1 MQQQQNPLVDFYN
14 QLPPELQEKIKLLPF
29 EKQQEV
35 LTQLMQKY
43 QEQSRN
49 QQFTEG
55 GEVDS
60 QQIMQMVTQTLQQGI
75 QPEEVI
81 QMLVEQGIPQEQA
94 MQVIQKVMQSVQNQ
108 SEQEQQFT
116 DGGQAQNIPVEAE
129 RNENITIQ
137 DGQQPQVDG
146 GYLEQQSY
154 NPVTGQSTY
163 EIPDDEFNQTHENGG
178 VNMELTEGDVINS
191 DKTKI
196 PIDFKVYGKNFKN
209 KTFKDASDYLSKQET
224 KIQDDFSKKVKEGKT
239 DKVSEISLQI
249 MLAKLG
255 KNRDELNE
263 LQEQVLESK
272 KQEEYN
278 KSLKSGLAEYGKVV
292 LEMNKAEHGFNTS
305 LDRYL
310 NYKVTDRPV
319 LKAAEGLN
327 ASIEKFSKFADKVTS
342 DSNMSIKD
350 IMSAY
355 KQSGLGNVTS
365 FNNSSFKTPV
375 SFDYKP
381 KNVTVPKQE
390 IFSTINSV
398 ANKYGVDPALM
409 FTMADIESTFNPNA
423 TSKTGAAG
431 LFQFTKGTGKQYGIS
446 GEKRYDLQANTDAGA
461 RLLLDNQKILIKNGI
476 EPTPVYIYLAHQL
489 GAEGAIELYNNITKG
504 TPISNTTKSNM
515 GLNFGKK
522 SAEQY
527 LAETTKKVMS
537 RYDGYVIKLQ
547 QKDADLSLNA
557 HQLKQQ
563 YQLPYQLKEI
573 KSDLYNF
580 GVKGIIERLK
590 ANTYKPT
597 VSNTQQQSSQ
607 FNYGGKIYADEG
619 LTLVPNNIK
628 KYQKEN
634 EEGNSEFWKNIYDY
648 YSSEQSP
655 LTTKFNYKK
664 DQELTPQLQKAFQT
678 FLFDNL
684 GEDFIRQYLST
695 QEPSN
700 IAKKYKINNSDLFLD
715 KEKVPT
721 DVLKNVYVDGLR
733 GWRVPIVKLVNEISL
748 PHGQNFSSNNINYTT
763 YPNQSINK
771 YNTPTGQIY
780 YFNPGNERLKFNTDE
795 EYNEYIKDKQNPQ
808 LLNNRYY
815 YYDKDKNKFI
825 NPYIKDKNVITEKDP
840 NLGALVRAK
849 GVVVGGGRTAIPDR
863 GVPTTQENKT
873 SWMDKLKYG
882 LRESLP
888 YLRNIALM
896 REKQFEPILQQKP
909 YDNPYDNMRTDYN
922 IQSNLNEN
930 QRALL
935 TQMGDTRGNPS
946 VRNARMAQIIANMQN
961 NNNQLYTQ
969 KYNQEL
975 ELENQK
981 VMGQSQYRGQLDDI
995 NRGLKKQFE
1004 HEVLQTREV
1013 ARQQKNMAIDNMM
1026 NDYLRKQEQNQAID
1040 LSLLET
1046 NYDWNPYTGKYEFNK
1061 EKAERN
1067 FAEKKYLAKNSSSS
1081 DNSKIIEGADGESYE
1096 IITPKSGKPIIRK
1109 IEKKYGGKVVKY

>member
-14 QLPPELQEKIKLLPF
+14 QLPPELQEKIQMLPP
-29 EKQQEV
+29 EKQQEI
-35 LTQLMQKY
+35 LAQLMQEY
-43 QEQSRN
+43 QKAGQ
-49 QQFTEG
+49 
-55 GEVDS
+55 
-60 QQIMQMVTQTLQQGI
+60 TQ
-75 QPEEVI
+75 EFV
-81 QMLVEQGIPQEQA
+81 
-94 MQVIQKVMQSVQNQ
+94 N
-108 SEQEQQFT
+108 
-116 DGGQAQNIPVEAE
+116 GGQAQNIPVEAE

-381 KNVTVPKQE
+381 KNVTIPKQE

-398 ANKYGVDPALM
+398 ANKYGIDPALM
-409 FTMADIESTFNPNA
+409 FTMVDIESTFNPNA

-489 GAEGAIELYNNITKG
+489 GAEGAIELYNSITKG

-537 RYDGYVIKLQ
+537 RYDGYAIKLQ
-547 QKDADLSLNA
+547 EKDAALSLDA
-557 HQLKQQ
+557 HKIKQQ
-563 YQLPYQLKEI
+563 YQLPYQPEEI
-573 KSDLYNF
+573 KNDLYNF
-580 GVKGIIERLK
+580 GLKGITEKLK

-655 LTTKFNYKK
+655 LATKFNYKK

-721 DVLKNVYVDGLR
+721 DVLKNVYADGLR
-733 GWRVPIVKLVNEISL
+733 GWRTPIVKLVNEISL
-748 PHGQNFSSNNINYTT
+748 PPGQNFSSNNINYTT

-771 YNTPTGQIY
+771 YDTPTGQIY
-780 YFNPGNERLKFNTDE
+780 YFNPENERLKFNTDE

-815 YYDKDKNKFI
+815 YYDKDKKKFI
-825 NPYIKDKNVITEKDP
+825 NPYIEDENVVTEKDP
-840 NLGALVRAK
+840 NLDTLVQDK
-849 GVVVGGGRTAIPDR
+849 NVVINNDNTTIPDQI
-863 GVPTTQENKT
+863 PTTQENKT

-882 LRESLP
+882 IRESLP

-896 REKQFEPILQQKP
+896 REKQFNPVLQQKP

-975 ELENQK
+975 GLENQK
-981 VMGQSQYRGQLDDI
+981 TMGQSQYRGQLDDI

>member
-14 QLPPELQEKIKLLPF
+14 QLPPELQEKIQMLPP
-29 EKQQEV
+29 EKQQEI

-43 QEQSRN
+43 QEQSQN

-60 QQIMQMVTQTLQQGI
+60 QQIMQMVTQALQQGI
-75 QPEEVI
+75 QPEEVV

-94 MQVIQKVMQSVQNQ
+94 MQVIQQVMQSVQ
-108 SEQEQQFT
+108 EQQFAV
-116 DGGQAQNIPVEAE
+116 GGQAQNIPVEAE

-327 ASIEKFSKFADKVTS
+327 ASLEKFSKFADKVTS

-489 GAEGAIELYNNITKG
+489 GAEGAIELYNSITKG

-537 RYDGYVIKLQ
+537 RYDGYVTKLQ

-580 GVKGIIERLK
+580 GVKGITERLK

-655 LTTKFNYKK
+655 LATKFNYKK
-664 DQELTPQLQKAFQT
+664 DQELTPQLQKTFQT

-721 DVLKNVYVDGLR
+721 DVLKNVYADGLR
-733 GWRVPIVKLVNEISL
+733 GWRTPIVKLVNEISL

-780 YFNPGNERLKFNTDE
+780 YFNPENERLKFNTDE

-825 NPYIKDKNVITEKDP
+825 NPYIEDENVITDDNTTIHTHPDEIPKSI
-840 NLGALVRAK
+840 GRARRK
-849 GVVVGGGRTAIPDR
+849 PQV
-863 GVPTTQENKT
+863 TQENKT

-930 QRALL
+930 QRTLL

-981 VMGQSQYRGQLDDI
+981 VMGQSQYRGQLDDV

-1026 NDYLRKQEQNQAID
+1026 NDYLRKQEENQAID

-1046 NYDWNPYTGKYEFNK
+1046 NYDYNPITGKYEFNK

-1067 FAEKKYLAKNSSSS
+1067 FAEKKFLAKNSSSS
-1081 DNSKIIEGADGESYE
+1081 DTSKIIEGADGESYE
-1096 IITPKSGKPIIRK
+1096 VITPKSGKPIIRK

>member
-14 QLPPELQEKIKLLPF
+14 QLPPELQEKIQMLPP
-29 EKQQEV
+29 EKQQEI
-35 LTQLMQKY
+35 LTQLMQEY
-43 QEQSRN
+43 QKAGQ
-49 QQFTEG
+49 
-55 GEVDS
+55 
-60 QQIMQMVTQTLQQGI
+60 TQ
-75 QPEEVI
+75 EFV
-81 QMLVEQGIPQEQA
+81 
-94 MQVIQKVMQSVQNQ
+94 N
-108 SEQEQQFT
+108 
-116 DGGQAQNIPVEAE
+116 GGQAQNIPVEAE

-319 LKAAEGLN
+319 LKAVKGLN

-381 KNVTVPKQE
+381 KNVTIPKQE

-398 ANKYGVDPALM
+398 ANKYGIDPALM

-489 GAEGAIELYNNITKG
+489 GAEGAIELYNSITKG

-537 RYDGYVIKLQ
+537 RYDGYAIKLQ
-547 QKDADLSLNA
+547 EKDAALSLDA
-557 HQLKQQ
+557 HKIKQQ
-563 YQLPYQLKEI
+563 YQLPYQPEEI
-573 KSDLYNF
+573 KNDLYNF
-580 GVKGIIERLK
+580 GLKGITEKLK

-597 VSNTQQQSSQ
+597 IPDNLQSNSN
-607 FNYGGKIYADEG
+607 FAYGGKIYAPEG
-619 LTLVPNNIK
+619 VTVKGQKNWEDLNKKAKEQGINQFTNPTEYQNYMWENYPDLVEALFNENI
-628 KYQKEN
+628 
-634 EEGNSEFWKNIYDY
+634 WKNTQKGKKEPGRNIDY
-648 YSSEQSP
+648 PDYSPEQAENA
-655 LTTKFNYKK
+655 FK
-664 DQELTPQLQKAFQT
+664 DGLFEYRGVLPKEQT
-678 FLFDNL
+678 FTSQYAF
-684 GEDFIRQYLST
+684 EDFIKN
-695 QEPSN
+695 N
-700 IAKKYKINNSDLFLD
+700 IPLVGGKYYMNPEDNNSIIM
-715 KEKVPT
+715 P
-721 DVLKNVYVDGLR
+721 
-733 GWRVPIVKLVNEISL
+733 KLSL
-748 PHGQNFSSNNINYTT
+748 SNSLT
-763 YPNQSINK
+763 
-771 YNTPTGQIY
+771 
-780 YFNPGNERLKFNTDE
+780 E
-795 EYNEYIKDKQNPQ
+795 
-808 LLNNRYY
+808 
-815 YYDKDKNKFI
+815 
-825 NPYIKDKNVITEKDP
+825 TEKEIPGEYPPIDNAP
-840 NLGALVRAK
+840 IINGKAR
-849 GVVVGGGRTAIPDR
+849 GVVKKPAEGGVLNI
-863 GVPTTQENKT
+863 EEKT
-873 SWMDKLKYG
+873 SWRDKLKYG

-975 ELENQK
+975 GLENQK
-981 VMGQSQYRGQLDDI
+981 VMGQSQYRGQLDDV

-1046 NYDWNPYTGKYEFNK
+1046 NYDWNPYTGKFEFNK

-1067 FAEKKYLAKNSSSS
+1067 FKEKQFLAKNQPTQSTKKEK
-1081 DNSKIIEGADGESYE
+1081 DEKTYVFRDGQFIPVGE
-1096 IITPKSGKPIIRK
+1096 
-1109 IEKKYGGKVVKY
+1109 